1 MPLFLEPF
9 LMIKRFHLICSLC
22 KLLRS
27 PPSSESKDCVGRR
40 CSSLPFRHIP
50 SPLPSLPG
58 IMSFFR
64 RISNI
69 RFTAVPVTRRRNFFE
84 IGKGHARSDSS
95 ATFHS
100 QSVEAVSAPMS
111 VVNSTSATL
120 NGDSW
125 NPPYSLIMQVFG
137 WFITSLLSLETIVGN
152 SMVLLAYR
160 LERSISKQLNNRFI
174 VSLAISDLI
183 IGIEGI
189 PFFTVYVINGDRWP
203 LGAVACETWLFLD
216 YTLCLVSILTVLLIT
231 ADRYLSVC
239 HTAYYLKWQTPMKIQ
254 LLIAGSWL
262 LPALIFGVMIFGWP
276 WIGGKE
282 ERIQATS
289 NGECY
294 APFLAN
300 PYVNMGM
307 YLAYYWTTLVAML
320 ILYKGIHKAAKK
332 LEKRSRAREHR
343 HIALLLT
350 QRLGTQVGVGL
361 MLHAKRYHEETKHDD
376 EQCKQ
381 QLRCEA
387 KDSGY
392 ITANTLSTTD
402 SGDRRRSSFTT
413 LAKAVQSTQRLA
425 RFRRYGATFA
435 FRSKSAAAAAAA
447 AEEKGAEMKRPPQT
461 EKAAQIKAAKANC
474 PERVTEQNRP
484 GGRLSM
490 ANIETVKENPTEVE
504 EDEGNCS
511 LAFDDDEEEA
521 LEQKEA
527 RAFKSDFGD
536 GDETLDA
543 VAIISLSTGAFND
556 ESLSSVLHFNP
567 SAMASPLA
575 DPSASETTSQ
585 IIANRK
591 MAGESVDTNAG
602 RSKSIARNASSTN
615 SERRHKVSNEEMDEK
630 MKCAAGSLKERR
642 HRGRAKSTT
651 ATATPTNKMCPVPL
665 PPQPSPNAFNTN
677 KTMDSGPS
685 DEICQR
691 RREWPPT
698 ERRGVENADKTPTKT
713 KGENAEF
720 PVKLRVPSQ
729 PQVDPLNASSDD
741 SRRMAALAMSQRTS
755 RPPSRRPSEQQQQ
768 QQQQQQEVG
777 NAMNE
782 EDNGLLGRFFTR
794 IHSWVRI
801 SMRNGGESSVE
812 NRPDLLY
819 GLPSFLHSSRS
830 YSTMSS
836 ISSQDT
842 SRRPSFLQTHGQVPT
857 LTAIWGSDGDGS
869 RRATGGGAAEEN
881 ANVRAAHLSFAEGGG
896 GVDERK
902 PSRILHSVFAPISA
916 LHRRRKR
923 TKAERRALKAFRTIT
938 FIVGLFAILWSP
950 YYVVATIYGFC
961 RGECIPSVLYNV
973 SYYMCYL
980 NSSLNPFA
988 YALGKHFPRYSQF
1001 C

>member
-1 MPLFLEPF
+1 MLQDRKGSRQIRL
-9 LMIKRFHLICSLC
+9 LGHL
-22 KLLRS
+22 
-27 PPSSESKDCVGRR
+27 
-40 CSSLPFRHIP
+40 
-50 SPLPSLPG
+50 
-58 IMSFFR
+58 
-64 RISNI
+64 
-69 RFTAVPVTRRRNFFE
+69 
-84 IGKGHARSDSS
+84 
-95 ATFHS
+95 
-100 QSVEAVSAPMS
+100 QSVEA
-111 VVNSTSATL
+111 TSL
-120 NGDSW
+120 
-125 NPPYSLIMQVFG
+125 PQCPHLIMQVFG

-254 LLIAGSWL
+254 LLITGSWL

-361 MLHAKRYHEETKHDD
+361 MLHAKRYHEEAKND

-392 ITANTLSTTD
+392 ITVNTLSTTD

-425 RFRRYGATFA
+425 RFRRYGATFS
-435 FRSKSAAAAAAA
+435 FRSKSAAAAA
-447 AEEKGAEMKRPPQT
+447 AEMKRPPQT
-461 EKAAQIKAAKANC
+461 EKAAKAKADKAENC

-484 GGRLSM
+484 GGCPLM
-490 ANIETVKENPTEVE
+490 ANIETVKENPTEDE

-511 LAFDDDEEEA
+511 LAFEDDDEED

-527 RAFKSDFGD
+527 CAFKSDFGD
-536 GDETLDA
+536 GDETFDT

-575 DPSASETTSQ
+575 DPSASDTTSQ

-615 SERRHKVSNEEMDEK
+615 SERRHKKDEK

-642 HRGRAKSTT
+642 QHRGRAKSTT
-651 ATATPTNKMCPVPL
+651 ETPTNKMCPVPL
-665 PPQPSPNAFNTN
+665 PPQPSPIASNTN
-677 KTMDSGPS
+677 NTMDSGPS
-685 DEICQR
+685 AEICPR
-691 RREWPPT
+691 RWEWPPT

-713 KGENAEF
+713 KGENAEL
-720 PVKLRVPSQ
+720 PAKLRMPSQ
-729 PQVDPLNASSDD
+729 PQVDPLNVSSDD
-741 SRRMAALAMSQRTS
+741 SRRTAVLAVSQRTS
-755 RPPSRRPSEQQQQ
+755 RPPSRRPSEQQR
-768 QQQQQQEVG
+768 QEVA
-777 NAMNE
+777 NAMSE
-782 EDNGLLGRFFTR
+782 EDNGF
-794 IHSWVRI
+794 SE
-801 SMRNGGESSVE
+801 RNGGESSVE

-857 LTAIWGSDGDGS
+857 LTVTRGSIWGSDGDGS
-869 RRATGGGAAEEN
+869 RRATGGEAAEECP
-881 ANVRAAHLSFAEGGG
+881 NVRAAHLSFAEGG

-988 YALGKHFPRYSQF
+988 YALANRQF
-1001 C
+1001 RLAFVRILRGNLRHL